1 MTAMAE
7 LVDLLVIG
15 GDPLEVVLGGDPVD
29 VVIDGHPLDVV
40 IDGHPL
46 DRPAARFRTAG

>member
-1 MTAMAE
+1 MAE
-7 LVDLLVIG
+7 LGDLFVI
-15 GDPLEVVLGGDPVD
+15 GGDPVD